1 MIAKDNDTDNDDE
14 NNAQRPVT
22 NSVIVILQIINVF
35 TNNICRM
42 NITGF
47 LMGYHSHRPC

>member
-1 MIAKDNDTDNDDE
+1 MIAKDNDNDNDDE

-22 NSVIVILQIINVF
+22 NSVIVTLQINVF